1 MTLFNPLPEVARLV
15 DLERYPIHDLECDR
29 ARDLLAT
36 WRAEF
41 DRTGACNLQGFVTPE
56 GAAKL
61 AAEAIALLPL
71 AYRNSWTRNFLDEM
85 EDDPSRPSDH
95 PGHRFWTT
103 SNTQLADD
111 QIGPGTGIRQ
121 LYEWDALTDFVA
133 RVQGKTR
140 LYRFA
145 DEFQALNIIAL
156 GDGDRDIWHFDDN
169 ECTVTLLLQAPEAG
183 GDFVYGRNTMDPDGN
198 IDLEAVK
205 WLFDAPPE
213 NLERLERGPGTLT
226 LFRGGHSLHGVT
238 PVRGARQRITAIMT
252 YDPDP
257 DRVSNDR
264 TNCAIY
270 GPRVERI
277 LNERR
282 LRKSSASCV
291 KTAVEGE
298 TGRVPALR

>member
-1 MTLFNPLPEVARLV
+1 MMHSNRLPEVARLV
-15 DLERYPIHDLECDR
+15 DLDRYPIHDLES
-29 ARDLLAT
+29 ARTRGLIAE
-36 WRAEF
+36 WQEEF

-56 GAAKL
+56 GALGL
-61 AAEAIALLPL
+61 AVEAIALLPL
-71 AYRNSWTRNFLDEM
+71 AHRRAWTRNFLDEM
-85 EDDPSRPSDH
+85 EDDPSRPADH
-95 PGHRFWTT
+95 PGHRFWT
-103 SNTQLADD
+103 SFATQLADD
-111 QIGPGTGIRQ
+111 QIGPETGIRQ
-121 LYEWDALTDFVA
+121 LYEWETLTEFVA
-133 RVQGKTR
+133 RVQGKSK

-169 ECTVTLLLQAPEAG
+169 ECTVTLLLQEPESG

-198 IDLEAVK
+198 IDLDEVRR
-205 WLFDAPPE
+205 LIDAPLDD
-213 NLERLERGPGTLT
+213 LERLERGAGTLT

-238 PVRGARQRITAIMT
+238 PVRGSRQRITAIMT

-282 LRKSSASCV
+282 LR
-291 KTAVEGE
+291 EGGEE
-298 TGRVPALR
+298 TP

>member
-1 MTLFNPLPEVARLV
+1 MTLSEPLPEVARLV
-15 DLERYPIHDLECDR
+15 DLERYPIHALDSVRTR
-29 ARDLLAT
+29 ALIAQ
-36 WRAEF
+36 WQAEF

-56 GAAKL
+56 GAAEL
-61 AAEAIALLPL
+61 AAESIALLPL
-71 AYRNSWTRNFLDEM
+71 AHRRAWTRNFLDEM
-85 EDDPSRPSDH
+85 EDDPNRPADH
-95 PGHRFWTT
+95 PGHRFWT
-103 SNTQLADD
+103 SFATQLADD
-111 QIGPGTGIRQ
+111 QIGPETGIRQ
-121 LYEWDALTDFVA
+121 LYEWETLTEFVA
-133 RVQGKTR
+133 RVQGKSK

-169 ECTVTLLLQAPEAG
+169 ECTVTLLLQEPEAG

-198 IDLEAVK
+198 IDLDEARR
-205 WLFDAPPE
+205 LIDAPFDD
-213 NLERLERGPGTLT
+213 LERLERSAGTLT

-238 PVRGARQRITAIMT
+238 PVRGNLQRITAIMT

-277 LNERR
+277 LRERR
-282 LRKSSASCV
+282 LR
-291 KTAVEGE
+291 EGVCR
-298 TGRVPALR
+298 TP

>member
-1 MTLFNPLPEVARLV
+1 MTLSSPLPEVARLV
-15 DLERYPIHDLECDR
+15 DLERYPIHDLDSARTR
-29 ARDLLAT
+29 ALIAE

-41 DRTGACNLQGFVTPE
+41 DRTGACNLRGFVTPE

-71 AYRNSWTRNFLDEM
+71 AHRRAWTRNFLDEM
-85 EDDPSRPSDH
+85 EDDPSLPADH
-95 PGHRFWTT
+95 PRHRFWT
-103 SNTQLADD
+103 SFATQLADD
-111 QIGPGTGIRQ
+111 QIGPEKGIRQ
-121 LYEWDALTDFVA
+121 LYEWETLTEFVA
-133 RVQGKTR
+133 RVQGKSK

-169 ECTVTLLLQAPEAG
+169 ECTVTLLLQEPEAG
-183 GDFVYGRNTMDPDGN
+183 GDFVYGRNTMDPDGT
-198 IDLEAVK
+198 IDLEEVRR
-205 WLFDAPPE
+205 LIDAPLE
-213 NLERLERGPGTLT
+213 DLERLERSAGTLT

-238 PVRGARQRITAIMT
+238 PVRGSRQRITAIMT

-282 LRKSSASCV
+282 LREG
-291 KTAVEGE
+291 VEE
-298 TGRVPALR
+298 TP

>member
-1 MTLFNPLPEVARLV
+1 MMLSNPLPEVARLV
-15 DLERYPIHDLECDR
+15 DLDRYPIHDLESARTR
-29 ARDLLAT
+29 ALIAE

-56 GAAKL
+56 GAVEL

-71 AYRNSWTRNFLDEM
+71 AHRRAWTRNFLDEM
-85 EDDPSRPSDH
+85 EDDPSRPADH
-95 PGHRFWTT
+95 PGHRFWT
-103 SNTQLADD
+103 SFATQLADD
-111 QIGPGTGIRQ
+111 QIGSETGIRQ
-121 LYEWDALTDFVA
+121 LYEWETLTEFVA
-133 RVQGKTR
+133 RVQGKSK

-169 ECTVTLLLQAPEAG
+169 ECTVTLLLQEPESG

-198 IDLEAVK
+198 IDLDEVRR
-205 WLFDAPPE
+205 LIDAPLDD
-213 NLERLERGPGTLT
+213 LERLERSAGTLT

-238 PVRGARQRITAIMT
+238 PVRGSRQRITAIMT

-282 LRKSSASCV
+282 LR
-291 KTAVEGE
+291 EG
-298 TGRVPALR
+298 TSRTP

>member
-1 MTLFNPLPEVARLV
+1 MALSDSLPEIARLV
-15 DLERYPIHDLECDR
+15 DLDRYPIHDPASDR
-29 ARDLLAT
+29 ARDLIAAR
-36 WRAEF
+36 RAEF

-56 GAAKL
+56 GTIEL
-61 AAEAIALLPL
+61 AEEAIALLPL
-71 AYRNSWTRNFLDEM
+71 AHRRAWTRNFLDEM
-85 EDDPSRPSDH
+85 EDDPNRPADH
-95 PGHRFWTT
+95 PGHRFWT
-103 SNTQLADD
+103 SYATQIADD
-111 QIGPGTGIRQ
+111 QIGPETSIRQ
-121 LYEWDALTDFVA
+121 LYEWEALTEFVA
-133 RVQGKTR
+133 RVQGKTK

-169 ECTVTLLLQAPEAG
+169 ECTVTLLLQEPEAG
-183 GDFVYGRNTMDPDGN
+183 GDFVYGRNTMDPDGS
-198 IDLEAVK
+198 IDLEAVR
-205 WLFDAPPE
+205 WLIDAPLE
-213 NLERLERGPGTLT
+213 ELERLERSAGTLT

-238 PVRGARQRITAIMT
+238 PVRGSRQRITSIMT

-282 LRKSSASCV
+282 LQEALEAPPVGESRPNPG
-291 KTAVEGE
+291 TA
-298 TGRVPALR
+298 R

>member
-1 MTLFNPLPEVARLV
+1 MMVSNPLPEVARLV
-15 DLERYPIHDLECDR
+15 DLDRYPIHDLESVR
-29 ARDLLAT
+29 IRGLIAQ

-41 DRTGACNLQGFVTPE
+41 DRTGACNLQGFLTPE
-56 GAAKL
+56 GAVEL

-71 AYRNSWTRNFLDEM
+71 AHRRAWTRNFLDEM
-85 EDDPSRPSDH
+85 EDDPTRPADH
-95 PGHRFWTT
+95 PGHRFWT
-103 SNTQLADD
+103 SFATQLADD
-111 QIGPGTGIRQ
+111 QIGPETGTRQ
-121 LYEWDALTDFVA
+121 LYEWETLTEFVA
-133 RVQGKTR
+133 RVQGKSK

-169 ECTVTLLLQAPEAG
+169 ECTVTLLLQEPEAG
-183 GDFVYGRNTMDPDGN
+183 GAFVYGRDTMDPDGN
-198 IDLEAVK
+198 IDLDEVRR
-205 WLFDAPPE
+205 LIDAP
-213 NLERLERGPGTLT
+213 LEELEWLERGAGTLT

-238 PVRGARQRITAIMT
+238 PVRGSRRRITAIMT

-282 LRKSSASCV
+282 LREGASR
-291 KTAVEGE
+291 T
-298 TGRVPALR
+298 P

>member
-1 MTLFNPLPEVARLV
+1 MMHSSPLPEVARLV
-15 DLERYPIHDLECDR
+15 DLDRYPIHDLESVRIR
-29 ARDLLAT
+29 ALIAQ

-41 DRTGACNLQGFVTPE
+41 DRTGACNLQGFLTPE
-56 GAAKL
+56 GAVEL

-71 AYRNSWTRNFLDEM
+71 AHRRAWTRNFLDEM
-85 EDDPSRPSDH
+85 EDDPTRPADH
-95 PGHRFWTT
+95 PGHRFWT
-103 SNTQLADD
+103 SFATQLADD
-111 QIGPGTGIRQ
+111 QIGPETGIRQ
-121 LYEWDALTDFVA
+121 LYEWETLTEFVA
-133 RVQGKTR
+133 RVQGKNK

-169 ECTVTLLLQAPEAG
+169 ECTVTLLLQEPEAG
-183 GDFVYGRNTMDPDGN
+183 GDFVYGRDTMDPDGN
-198 IDLEAVK
+198 IDLDEVRR
-205 WLFDAPPE
+205 LIDAP
-213 NLERLERGPGTLT
+213 LEELEWLERGAGTLT

-238 PVRGARQRITAIMT
+238 PVRGSRQRITAIMT

-282 LRKSSASCV
+282 LREEACR
-291 KTAVEGE
+291 T
-298 TGRVPALR
+298 P